1 LRIRRTVPSPD
12 DANRRTMR
20 YTLLLPRKVVF
31 GWGRR
36 TEAGEL
42 ARSLGRRAWI
52 VSGSR
57 TLQREG
63 VLDELQQTMRQAG
76 VESELLATATR
87 EPEVDD
93 IDTTVAQL
101 IEAGVRE
108 GDFVLGIGGG
118 AGLDTA
124 KAVAA
129 LATNRHGDSVRDF
142 LEGVGAGLTID
153 HDPLPTL
160 MMPTTAGTGTEA
172 TKNAVISS
180 NDPPFKKSLRSEKMV
195 PDVVLVD
202 PELTVSCPPSVT
214 AQSGMDAI
222 AQLVESLIS
231 CRSNL
236 VTRSFCH
243 NGLAS
248 FVDSPVDTLS
258 NFALVQAFNDPHD
271 QQAREVMSRAALFS
285 GIALANSGLGMAH
298 GVAAALGVHSRVSH
312 GLACAV
318 MLPIA
323 LAANIGVMNE
333 HDVWC
338 LFHLTDDTGD
348 VQTTEWTEKMR
359 SEKRRRLPE
368 QFRALNSRLGIPSRL
383 GDLGVTAEQIPD
395 IVRSSRGNSMDGN
408 PRDITD
414 EELDAILRANL

>member
-1 LRIRRTVPSPD
+1 MQYS
-12 DANRRTMR
+12 
-20 YTLLLPRKVVF
+20 LLLPRKIVF

-36 TEAGEL
+36 AEAGEL

-52 VSGSR
+52 VCGSR

-63 VLDELQQTMRQAG
+63 VLDELQQNLRQAG
-76 VESELLATATR
+76 VKSELLATVTR
-87 EPEVDD
+87 EPEVEDV
-93 IDTTVAQL
+93 DTAVAHL
-101 IEAGVRE
+101 VEAGIRE

-180 NDPPFKKSLRSEKMV
+180 YDPPFKKSLRSEKMV
-195 PDVVLVD
+195 PDAVLVD

-222 AQLVESLIS
+222 TQLIESRIS
-231 CRSNL
+231 RRATPFTKPLCQGGFDQVWRYIGDPA
-236 VTRSFCH
+236 VVR
-243 NGLAS
+243 
-248 FVDSPVDTLS
+248 
-258 NFALVQAFNDPHD
+258 AFDCPED
-271 QQAREVMSRAALFS
+271 QQARESMSHAALLS
-285 GIALANSGLGMAH
+285 GIALANSGLGIAH
-298 GVAAALGVHSRVSH
+298 GVAAALGVHCRVPH

-323 LAANIGVMNE
+323 IAANVGASGE
-333 HDVWC
+333 
-338 LFHLTDDTGD
+338 LTDLLMKLALLSLADDTDAKPSAEKLVTAATNRIRD
-348 VQTTEWTEKMR
+348 VN
-359 SEKRRRLPE
+359 
-368 QFRALNSRLGIPSRL
+368 AHLGIPSRL
-383 GDLGVTAEQIPD
+383 SDLGVTAEQIPD